1 MGKVKKNLGIGMLIT
16 AAFFLFNPNVVIIDI
31 LPDFIGYI
39 FLILG
44 IYQLSDINYYFEE
57 SLKLF
62 KRMLVVSLIQFFSI
76 FLVMGILPTR
86 EISSALMLL
95 AFTFGALEL
104 LLLIP
109 GLSIFL
115 TVLFILV
122 QGMNQK
128 PSST

>member
-16 AAFFLFNPNVVIIDI
+16 AACFLFNPNVVIIDI

-76 FLVMGILPTR
+76 FFGYGYSPDKRDFIGADASRFYIWRVR
-86 EISSALMLL
+86 
-95 AFTFGALEL
+95 AFA
-104 LLLIP
+104 
-109 GLSIFL
+109 SHSR
-115 TVLFILV
+115 V
-122 QGMNQK
+122 
-128 PSST
+128 